1 MEKRAYA
8 KINLSLDVLG
18 KREDGYHTLRMI
30 MESVNLYDVLTLE
43 KTETPGVVLTTDE
56 ESLPC
61 NEKNLAFRAAKLLL
75 EEFSLSQGVSIHL
88 EKHIPM
94 AAGMAG
100 GSSDAAAVLH
110 GVNELFDLGLT
121 LEELQKRGLTL
132 GADVPYCLMGGTAL
146 AEGVGEIL
154 TPLPSAGSLS
164 LLLAKPPIAVSTAF
178 VFQNLHLTEET
189 VHPKVEAQQRAIE
202 EKNLRGV
209 VENLGNVL
217 EEVTVKHFPV
227 IEELKEHMLAEGA
240 LGALMSGSGPTVFGI
255 FPGEKEAEAAKK
267 QLAAAFPN
275 LFLQVTTNRV

>member
-1 MEKRAYA
+1 
-8 KINLSLDVLG
+8 
-18 KREDGYHTLRMI
+18 
-30 MESVNLYDVLTLE
+30 
-43 KTETPGVVLTTDE
+43 
-56 ESLPC
+56 
-61 NEKNLAFRAAKLLL
+61 
-75 EEFSLSQGVSIHL
+75 
-88 EKHIPM
+88 M